1 MQLVCTR
8 FSVYICVQST
18 YNLLTNMASFKAKI
32 RGRRSNGLHTVY
44 ILCSHNRSISYI
56 KTDII
61 VSDKGLDKHTGEI
74 KDKMVLL
81 RTSALISSYYD
92 KLRGHKVDRLKA
104 KELVAIIN
112 GDEAQGISFT
122 EFSKA
127 HIRRITERGVKCPEQ
142 YGLALK
148 SYMRYM
154 KSSDILFS
162 DITTRNLRD
171 WIDSIRHTKR
181 AKNMY
186 PTLLKTMFNAGLE
199 EYNDY
204 DRNVIRI
211 SNRPFEFLHV
221 PRRDTPEKRSVS
233 PDVLRAFFAYQ
244 AKSERSRYAQDV
256 LMLSFCLAGM
266 NVADLYELTPDNYRE
281 GKICYQRQKTM
292 GRRADSAYIEV
303 TLPDI
308 AREAFERLKVGRHEG
323 KLLNLSTQH
332 AVRVKCTS
340 LVSVAAQRIC
350 AAAGLPALT
359 SYSFRHSWATIARND
374 VGASVDDVALALN
387 HASAHHVT
395 DKYIRKDFRRVDEL
409 NAEVLALVFGLHPN
423 DEPSE

>member
-1 MQLVCTR
+1 
-8 FSVYICVQST
+8 
-18 YNLLTNMASFKAKI
+18 MASFKAKI
-32 RGRRSNGLHTVY
+32 RGRRANGLHTVY

-81 RTSALISSYYD
+81 RTSALINSYYD
-92 KLRGHKVDRLKA
+92 KLRGHKVDKLKA

-112 GDEAQGISFT
+112 GDEAQDISFT
-122 EFSKA
+122 EFAKDY
-127 HIRRITERGVKCPEQ
+127 IRRITDRGVKEPEQ
-142 YGLALK
+142 YVVVLK

-154 KSSDILFS
+154 GTSDILFS
-162 DITTRNLRD
+162 DITSRSLRD

-181 AKNMY
+181 AKNLY
-186 PTLLKTMFNAGLE
+186 PTLLKKMFNAGLE

-221 PRRDTPEKRSVS
+221 PRVDTPEKRSVS
-233 PDVLRAFFAYQ
+233 PDVLRAFFSYQ

-281 GKICYQRQKTM
+281 GKICYHRQKTM
-292 GRRADSAYIEV
+292 GRREDSAYIEV

-308 AREAFERLKVGRHEG
+308 ARETFERLKIGRHEG

-332 AVRVKCTS
+332 AVRAKCTN
-340 LVSVAAQRIC
+340 LVSVAAKRMC
-350 AAAGLPALT
+350 SAAGLPALT

-374 VGASVDDVALALN
+374 VGASMDDVALALN

-409 NAEVLALVFGLHPN
+409 NAEVLALVFGLQPPS
-423 DEPSE
+423 DEPCE

>member
-1 MQLVCTR
+1 
-8 FSVYICVQST
+8 
-18 YNLLTNMASFKAKI
+18 MASFKAKI

>member
-1 MQLVCTR
+1 
-8 FSVYICVQST
+8 
-18 YNLLTNMASFKAKI
+18 MASFKAKI

-92 KLRGHKVDRLKA
+92 KLCGHKVDRLKA

-122 EFSKA
+122 EFAKA
-127 HIRRITERGVKCPEQ
+127 YIRRITDRGAKSPEQ
-142 YGLALK
+142 YGLAIK

-154 KSSDILFS
+154 GTSNILFS
-162 DITTRNLRD
+162 DITSRSLRD

-186 PTLLKTMFNAGLE
+186 PTLLKKMFNAGLE

-221 PRRDTPEKRSVS
+221 PRIDTPEKRSVS

-281 GKICYQRQKTM
+281 GKICYHRQKTM
-292 GRRADSAYIEV
+292 GRRSDSAYIEV

-323 KLLNLSTQH
+323 KLLNLSTQR

-350 AAAGLPALT
+350 AEAGLPALT

-409 NAEVLALVFGLHPN
+409 NAEVLALVFGK
-423 DEPSE
+423 EGAY

>member
-1 MQLVCTR
+1 
-8 FSVYICVQST
+8 
-18 YNLLTNMASFKAKI
+18 MASFKAKI

-423 DEPSE
+423 DESSE

>member
-1 MQLVCTR
+1 
-8 FSVYICVQST
+8 
-18 YNLLTNMASFKAKI
+18 MASFKAKI

-61 VSDKGLDKHTGEI
+61 VADKGLDKHTGEI

-281 GKICYQRQKTM
+281 GKICYHRQKTM
-292 GRRADSAYIEV
+292 GRRSDSAYIEV

-308 AREAFERLKVGRHEG
+308 AREAFDRLKVGRHEG
-323 KLLNLSTQH
+323 KLLNLSTQR

-340 LVSVAAQRIC
+340 LVSSEAQRIC

-387 HASAHHVT
+387 HASSHHVT

-409 NAEVLALVFGLHPN
+409 NAEVLALVFGLQPS
-423 DEPSE
+423 DELGE

>member
-1 MQLVCTR
+1 M
-8 FSVYICVQST
+8 YICVQYA

-92 KLRGHKVDRLKA
+92 KLCGHKVDRLKA

-122 EFSKA
+122 EFAKA
-127 HIRRITERGVKCPEQ
+127 YIRRITDRGAKSPEQ
-142 YGLALK
+142 YGLAIK

-154 KSSDILFS
+154 GTSNILFS
-162 DITTRNLRD
+162 DITSRSLRD

-186 PTLLKTMFNAGLE
+186 PTLLKKMFNAGLE

-221 PRRDTPEKRSVS
+221 PRIDTPEKRSVS
-233 PDVLRAFFAYQ
+233 PDVLRTFFSYE

-266 NVADLYELTPDNYRE
+266 NVADLYELTPENYRE
-281 GKICYQRQKTM
+281 GKICYHRQKTM

-323 KLLNLSTQH
+323 KLLNLSTRR

-340 LVSVAAQRIC
+340 LVSAEAQRIC

-409 NAEVLALVFGLHPN
+409 NAEVLALVFGLQPPS
-423 DEPSE
+423 DELCE

>member
-1 MQLVCTR
+1 M
-8 FSVYICVQST
+8 YICVQYA

-61 VSDKGLDKHTGEI
+61 VADKGLDKHTGEI